1 MPRSFLIKQKA
12 VKKYSR
18 DQCCYPDYAPYFCP
32 DDATTELDSPPF
44 GYEKIYDL
52 GRTREAKDDHKLPE
66 MESASWKSQQRNML
80 EGTYERDHRVPERK
94 PNSSS
99 PQTPSMFYDNHWI
112 NQSTLFPFSFHEFE
126 MKPRVE
132 GTGTESTEST
142 KNQLQC
148 VTCKKEFDT
157 RVAMEEHVKTTH
169 TNSNRSYTCQYCNK
183 SFSRSWNFQRHV
195 LIHKGE
201 KPHKCEKCPKAFVLA
216 AHLKIHNR
224 IHTGEKPY
232 TCEVCSRGFAQLTNL
247 QRHVLTHT
255 GQKPH
260 KCSYCPKGFVSSS
273 DLRRHV
279 RIHTGERPYQCKVCP
294 KAFTTSGNLH
304 SHMLTHSGERPYHC
318 KICKWKFISSSNL
331 RTHIRIHHKRPAGT
345 A

>member
-1 MPRSFLIKQKA
+1 MLFMFLDC
-12 VKKYSR
+12 V
-18 DQCCYPDYAPYFCP
+18 PYFFP
-32 DDATTELDSPPF
+32 EDAYNTLDSPPF
-44 GYEKIYDL
+44 DYEKFYETEKKRN
-52 GRTREAKDDHKLPE
+52 GTRQFDEQQFPE
-66 MESASWKSQQRNML
+66 REVMIWKSHPRMFETPYEQRL
-80 EGTYERDHRVPERK
+80 PPGVAPTPT
-94 PNSSS
+94 S
-99 PQTPSMFYDNHWI
+99 PPTPSMFHENHWI
-112 NQSTLFPFSFHEFE
+112 TQSTLFPFAFHEFE
-126 MKPRVE
+126 RKIQDDGE
-132 GTGTESTEST
+132 T
-142 KNQLQC
+142 KEPADSSKSHC
-148 VTCKKEFDT
+148 ASCKEAFDSP
-157 RVAMEEHVKTTH
+157 ASLEEHIKTSH
-169 TNSNRSYTCQYCNK
+169 GNSNKIYTCQYCNK

-232 TCEVCSRGFAQLTNL
+232 KCNVCSRGFAQLTNL

-260 KCSYCPKGFVSSS
+260 KCTYCPKGFVSSS

-279 RIHTGERPYQCKVCP
+279 RTHTGEKPYKCKSCP

-304 SHMLTHSGERPYHC
+304 SHMLTHTGEKPYEC

-331 RTHIRIHHKRPAGT
+331 RTHCRIHHKRT
-345 A
+345 

>member
-1 MPRSFLIKQKA
+1 MPKSFLIKQKA

-18 DQCCYPDYAPYFCP
+18 GQCCYPGKIMSTVSTDECQVNSYYAPYFCP

-52 GRTREAKDDHKLPE
+52 GRTREAQDDHKLPE
-66 MESASWKSQQRNML
+66 TESTPWKTQQPNHF
-80 EGTYERDHRVPERK
+80 EGTHERDHR
-94 PNSSS
+94 
-99 PQTPSMFYDNHWI
+99 D
-112 NQSTLFPFSFHEFE
+112 
-126 MKPRVE
+126 
-132 GTGTESTEST
+132 
-142 KNQLQC
+142 
-148 VTCKKEFDT
+148 FDT
-157 RVAMEEHVKTTH
+157 RAALEEHVKTTH
-169 TNSNRSYTCQYCNK
+169 TNSNRSYTCQYCSK

-279 RIHTGERPYQCKVCP
+279 RTHTGEKPYQCKVCP

-345 A
+345 P

>member
-18 DQCCYPDYAPYFCP
+18 DQCCYPDCVPYFFP
-32 DDATTELDSPPF
+32 EDASNSLHSPQF
-44 GYEKIYDL
+44 DYEKFYEMETKRD
-52 GRTREAKDDHKLPE
+52 THQFDDHQFSDKE
-66 MESASWKSQQRNML
+66 TMIWKARHPNL
-80 EGTYERDHRVPERK
+80 FEGPYEHRPTGIA
-94 PNSSS
+94 PT
-99 PQTPSMFYDNHWI
+99 PTTPPTPSMFHENHWI
-112 NQSTLFPFSFHEFE
+112 TQSTLFPFAFHDFE
-126 MKPRVE
+126 RKPRE
-132 GTGTESTEST
+132 GAADVDSMDQNKLE
-142 KNQLQC
+142 C
-148 VTCKKEFDT
+148 VNCKKEFES
-157 RVAMEEHVKTTH
+157 RASLEEHVKSSH
-169 TNSNRSYTCQYCNK
+169 GSSSRSYTCQFCNK

-232 TCEVCSRGFAQLTNL
+232 KCNVCSRGFAQLTNL

-260 KCSYCPKGFVSSS
+260 KCTYCPKGFVSSS

-279 RIHTGERPYQCKVCP
+279 RTHTGEKPYKCKSCP

-304 SHMLTHSGERPYHC
+304 SHMLTHTGEKPYQC

-331 RTHIRIHHKRPAGT
+331 RTHCRIHHKRPT
-345 A
+345 